1 MCSRRPKLQTF
12 RGIGCKKMDL
22 FNSIHLIKDY
32 VSQALGVGHQ
42 TLHIHFGLSIY
53 LFTQLFLGTRRSS
66 SVALLA
72 VALAELLNE
81 LLDWAF
87 NGRLLVVDTAGDV
100 VATLAW
106 PMIFYAVGAIRRER
120 WRRDAERR
128 KHIAEMMARLTNG
141 PQQTVRPRRVVLG

>member
-1 MCSRRPKLQTF
+1 MCTKRRKLQYIQ
-12 RGIGCKKMDL
+12 GLGSNEMDL
-22 FNSIHLIKDY
+22 LNSLHLMKDLM
-32 VSQALGVGHQ
+32 SQVLGVSHQ
-42 TLHIHFGLSIY
+42 TLHIHFGLAIY

-81 LLDWAF
+81 LLDWVF
-87 NGRLLVVDTAGDV
+87 HGRLLIADTAGDI

-106 PMIFYAVGAIRRER
+106 PTIFYAVGAVRRER
-120 WRRDAERR
+120 WRRDAARR

-141 PQQTVRPRRVVLG
+141 PQQPVRPRRVVLG